1 MRQVCVLY
9 EDERAPQ
16 KGFGLHEL
24 AKACVRD
31 HFEHQPREDIDEALK
46 DCRPLGGDTK
56 VLKKFREDVDTIA
69 ADGRPVVAVF
79 DNDRIR
85 RLLKLPAKATDARV
99 IEELLKDT
107 SSERLHVI
115 LLNRN
120 MESVIKAAHECD
132 PSIDKERV
140 DLAIKQKDRLERDAI
155 LARLTGAQF
164 RAVRDCIREKLPS
177 FQELVDLLCE
187 LIQRPARSR
196 KKS

>member
-9 EDERAPQ
+9 EDQRGPQ
-16 KGFGLHEL
+16 RSFGLHEL

-31 HFEHQPREDIDEALK
+31 RLEPQPRHEIDQALN
-46 DCRPLGGDTK
+46 DCRPLRGDSN
-56 VLKKFREDVDTIA
+56 VLKKFREDVDNIA

-85 RLLKLPAKATDARV
+85 RLLQLPAKATDAQVLQEIR
-99 IEELLKDT
+99 KGT
-107 SSERLHVI
+107 SSNRLHVI

-132 PSIDKERV
+132 PSISQESV
-140 DLAIKQKDRLERDAI
+140 DLAISNKDRLERDVI
-155 LARLTGAQF
+155 LTRLTGAQF
-164 RAVRDCIREKLPS
+164 KVVRDCIREKLPS

-187 LIQRPARSR
+187 LIQRPSRGR
-196 KKS
+196 KKL

>member
-9 EDERAPQ
+9 EDERVPQ
-16 KGFGLHEL
+16 RSFGLHEL

-31 HFEHQPREDIDEALK
+31 RLEAQPRYEIDQALR
-46 DCRPLGGDTK
+46 DCRPLGGDSN
-56 VLKKFREDVDTIA
+56 VLKKFREDVDSIA

-85 RLLKLPAKATDARV
+85 RLLKLPAKATDAQVLQEIR
-99 IEELLKDT
+99 KGT
-107 SSERLHVI
+107 SSDRLHVI
-115 LLNRN
+115 LLDRN

-132 PSIDKERV
+132 PSIRQESV
-140 DLAIKQKDRLERDAI
+140 DLAIKKKDRLERDAI
-155 LARLTGAQF
+155 LARLTGPQF

-177 FQELVDLLCE
+177 FQELVELLCE